1 MKSWSVIRDII
12 SFVMTTFTSFGILKC
27 FEDQHR
33 PGFFLVGVFLFF
45 LFLLL
50 HEKATDCL
58 SPHAHSWASF
68 STPHTILS
76 SDHRLSQQLRITLS
90 SLKKLTL
97 STPYENLINTPH
109 LHQCT
114 YNWHCVGGIGLQM
127 CTTNLG
133 MMLGPESVTPL
144 NNFSTL

>member
-68 STPHTILS
+68 STPH
-76 SDHRLSQQLRITLS
+76 RCPYLSQVLLGLEPDRPETDPG
-90 SLKKLTL
+90 
-97 STPYENLINTPH
+97 STT
-109 LHQCT
+109 
-114 YNWHCVGGIGLQM
+114 
-127 CTTNLG
+127 
-133 MMLGPESVTPL
+133 
-144 NNFSTL
+144 